1 MMRRLALAVQFLTII
16 PWPSGAVRQPKD
28 LGGSMMFYPLVGAML
43 ASVLA
48 GGYWL
53 GGEVFPEGVLRPAVI
68 LLLVLVTGGLH
79 LDGLADVCD
88 GFYAGAAK
96 ADVLRIMKDPHVGS
110 MAVVGIVSVLLAKV
124 ALLSHLP
131 TSMLYS
137 ALLVFPVISRCG
149 MVWGTWLAPY
159 ARSEGGTGQVFFQT
173 LHGRHVGLATA
184 FVGLWTILFAGWS
197 AIILLLCAAAATRLW
212 VAYCGRR
219 IGGMTGDTLGALN
232 EWLEIVT
239 LVAYFPLGRWYM
251 SPAPLVSPRF
261 LW

>member
-1 MMRRLALAVQFLTII
+1 MMQRLALAVQFLTIV
-16 PWPSGAVRQPKD
+16 PWPSEAVRHPED
-28 LGGSMMFYPLVGAML
+28 LGGSMAFYPLVGAML

-48 GGYWL
+48 GIYWL
-53 GGEVFPEGVLRPAVI
+53 GGSVFPEGVLRPAAI

-88 GFYAGAAK
+88 GFYAGATK

-110 MAVVGIVSVLLAKV
+110 MAVVGIVSVLLAKI

-131 TSMLYS
+131 SSMLYS
-137 ALLVFPVISRCG
+137 ALLVFPVVSRCG
-149 MVWGTWLAPY
+149 MVWGTWIAPY

-184 FVGLWTILFAGWS
+184 FVGFWTVLFAGWS
-197 AIILLLCAAAATRLW
+197 AIILLLLAAAATKLW

-232 EWLEIVT
+232 EGLEIVT
-239 LVAYFPLGRWYM
+239 LAVYFPLGRWGM
-251 SPAPLVSPRF
+251 PPAPLVGTKF